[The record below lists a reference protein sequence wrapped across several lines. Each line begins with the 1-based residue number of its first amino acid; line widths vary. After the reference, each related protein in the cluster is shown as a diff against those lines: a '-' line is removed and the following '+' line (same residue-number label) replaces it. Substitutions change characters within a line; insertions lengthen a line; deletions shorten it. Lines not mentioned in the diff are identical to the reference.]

1 MVTVSRPPLYG
12 ACATERKR
20 LACPPVSVTDEG
32 YVLTTLIALF
42 AIMGVLSLPPVF
54 LSVTATMS
62 AAERRK
68 TALQTAL
75 TVGIVMVVSYFIGD
89 TILDIFKID
98 PEAFRVAGALVVASM
113 AWGMISGK
121 PSALLDS
128 RGSSP
133 AVIPLAI
140 PKTAGPGAIALA
152 ISMGTGESGM
162 SILDDLVAIVGVTAI
177 ALAFM
182 LAAGPI
188 ERLLHASGLN
198 ILNRLF
204 GLILLAIA
212 LTSILSSLRTFFP
225 GWAG

>member
-1 MVTVSRPPLYG
+1 M
-12 ACATERKR
+12 
-20 LACPPVSVTDEG
+20 
-32 YVLTTLIALF
+32 LTTLIALF

>member
-1 MVTVSRPPLYG
+1 MS
-12 ACATERKR
+12 A
-20 LACPPVSVTDEG
+20 SDEG
-32 YVLTTLIALF
+32 YVLTTLVALF

-54 LSVTATMS
+54 LSVTASMS
-62 AAERRK
+62 SAERRK

-75 TVGIVMVVSYFIGD
+75 AVGIVMVVSYFIGD
-89 TILDIFKID
+89 WILDLFKID
-98 PEAFRVAGALVVASM
+98 LEAFRVAGALVVASM

-121 PSALLDS
+121 PSSLLDS

-133 AVIPLAI
+133 AVIPLAV

-152 ISMGTGESGM
+152 ITLGAGEGGAR
-162 SILDDLVAIVGVTAI
+162 ILDDLVAIVAVTAI

-188 ERLLHASGLN
+188 ERVLHASGLN
-198 ILNRLF
+198 ILSRLF

-212 LTSILSSLRTFFP
+212 LTSIMSSLRTFFP

>member
-1 MVTVSRPPLYG
+1 MSVS
-12 ACATERKR
+12 
-20 LACPPVSVTDEG
+20 DEG
-32 YVLTTLIALF
+32 YVLTTFIALF

-54 LSVTATMS
+54 LSVTASMS

-68 TALQTAL
+68 TALQAAL
-75 TVGIVMVVSYFIGD
+75 AVGVAMVVAYLIGGW
-89 TILDIFKID
+89 ILDLFKID
-98 PEAFRVAGALVVASM
+98 IDAFRVAGALVVASM
-113 AWGMISGK
+113 AWGMITGK

-152 ISMGTGESGM
+152 ISMGAGEGGSR
-162 SILDDLVAIVGVTAI
+162 ILDDLVAIVGVTVI
-177 ALAFM
+177 ALGFM

-212 LTSILSSLRTFFP
+212 LTSILSSLRPFFP

>member
-1 MVTVSRPPLYG
+1 M
-12 ACATERKR
+12 
-20 LACPPVSVTDEG
+20 
-32 YVLTTLIALF
+32 LTTLIALF

-212 LTSILSSLRTFFP
+212 LTSILSSPRTFFP

>member
-1 MVTVSRPPLYG
+1 M
-12 ACATERKR
+12 
-20 LACPPVSVTDEG
+20 
-32 YVLTTLIALF
+32 LTTLIALF

-62 AAERRK
+62 AAERRR

>member
-1 MVTVSRPPLYG
+1 M
-12 ACATERKR
+12 
-20 LACPPVSVTDEG
+20 SVTDEG

-75 TVGIVMVVSYFIGD
+75 AVGIVLIVSYFIGGL
-89 TILDIFKID
+89 ILDLFRID
-98 PEAFRVAGALVVASM
+98 LDAFRVAGALVVASM
-113 AWGMISGK
+113 AWGMITGK
-121 PSALLDS
+121 PSSLLDS
-128 RGSSP
+128 KGSSP
-133 AVIPLAI
+133 AIIPLAI

-152 ISMGTGESGM
+152 ISMGAGDGAPRF
-162 SILDDLVAIVGVTAI
+162 LGDLVAIVGVTAL

-188 ERLLHASGLN
+188 ERLLHSSGLD
-198 ILNRLF
+198 ILNRLL

>member
-1 MVTVSRPPLYG
+1 MS
-12 ACATERKR
+12 A
-20 LACPPVSVTDEG
+20 SDEG
-32 YVLTTLIALF
+32 YVLTTLVALF

-54 LSVTATMS
+54 LSVTAAMS

-75 TVGIVMVVSYFIGD
+75 AVGIVMVVSYFIGD
-89 TILDIFKID
+89 WILDLFKID
-98 PEAFRVAGALVVASM
+98 LEAFRVAGALVVASM

-121 PSALLDS
+121 PSSLLDS
-128 RGSSP
+128 RSSSP
-133 AVIPLAI
+133 AVIPLAV

-152 ISMGTGESGM
+152 ITLGAGEGGAR
-162 SILDDLVAIVGVTAI
+162 ILDDLVAIVAVTAI

-188 ERLLHASGLN
+188 ERVLHVSGLN
-198 ILNRLF
+198 ILSRLF

-212 LTSILSSLRTFFP
+212 LTSIMSSLRTFFP

>member
-1 MVTVSRPPLYG
+1 M
-12 ACATERKR
+12 
-20 LACPPVSVTDEG
+20 
-32 YVLTTLIALF
+32 LTTLIALF

-128 RGSSP
+128 RGSGP

>member
-1 MVTVSRPPLYG
+1 M
-12 ACATERKR
+12 
-20 LACPPVSVTDEG
+20 
-32 YVLTTLIALF
+32 LTTLIALF

-113 AWGMISGK
+113 AWGMITGK

-152 ISMGTGESGM
+152 ISMGAGDGGPRF
-162 SILDDLVAIVGVTAI
+162 LGDLVAIFGVTAI

>member
-1 MVTVSRPPLYG
+1 MS
-12 ACATERKR
+12 A
-20 LACPPVSVTDEG
+20 TDEG

>member
-1 MVTVSRPPLYG
+1 MS
-12 ACATERKR
+12 A
-20 LACPPVSVTDEG
+20 SDEG
-32 YVLTTLIALF
+32 YVLTTLVALF

-54 LSVTATMS
+54 LSVTAAMS

-75 TVGIVMVVSYFIGD
+75 AVGIVMVVSYFIGD
-89 TILDIFKID
+89 WILDLFKID
-98 PEAFRVAGALVVASM
+98 LEAFRVAGALVVASM

-121 PSALLDS
+121 PSSLLDS

-152 ISMGTGESGM
+152 ITMGAGEGGPR
-162 SILDDLVAIVGVTAI
+162 IIDDLVAIVAVTAI

-188 ERLLHASGLN
+188 ERVLHVSGLN
-198 ILNRLF
+198 ILSRLF

>member
-1 MVTVSRPPLYG
+1 MS
-12 ACATERKR
+12 TEEE
-20 LACPPVSVTDEG
+20 V
-32 YVLTTLIALF
+32 YVLTTIVALF

-54 LSVTATMS
+54 LSVTASMS
-62 AAERRK
+62 TAERRK

-75 TVGIVMVVSYFIGD
+75 AVGIVMVVSYFIGD
-89 TILDIFKID
+89 WILDLFKID
-98 PEAFRVAGALVVASM
+98 LEAFRVAGALVVASM

-121 PSALLDS
+121 PSSLLDS

-133 AVIPLAI
+133 AVIPLAV

-152 ISMGTGESGM
+152 ISMGAGQGGTRI
-162 SILDDLVAIVGVTAI
+162 ILDDLVAIVAVTAM

-182 LAAGPI
+182 LAARQI
-188 ERLLHASGLN
+188 ERVLHESGLN
-198 ILNRLF
+198 ILSRLF

-212 LTSILSSLRTFFP
+212 LTSIMSSLRTFFP

>member
-1 MVTVSRPPLYG
+1 MS
-12 ACATERKR
+12 A
-20 LACPPVSVTDEG
+20 TDEG

-152 ISMGTGESGM
+152 ISMGTREGGM
-162 SILDDLVAIVGVTAI
+162 RILDDLVAIVGVTAI

>member
-1 MVTVSRPPLYG
+1 M
-12 ACATERKR
+12 
-20 LACPPVSVTDEG
+20 SVTDEG

-128 RGSSP
+128 RGSGP

-212 LTSILSSLRTFFP
+212 LTSILSSLQTFFP

>member
-1 MVTVSRPPLYG
+1 MS
-12 ACATERKR
+12 A
-20 LACPPVSVTDEG
+20 SDEG
-32 YVLTTLIALF
+32 YVLTTLVALF

-54 LSVTATMS
+54 LSVTAAMS

-75 TVGIVMVVSYFIGD
+75 AVGIVMVVSYFIGD
-89 TILDIFKID
+89 WILDLFKID
-98 PEAFRVAGALVVASM
+98 LEAFRVAGALVVASM

-121 PSALLDS
+121 PSSLLDS

-133 AVIPLAI
+133 AVIPLAV

-152 ISMGTGESGM
+152 ITLGAGEGGAR
-162 SILDDLVAIVGVTAI
+162 ILDDLVAIVAVTAI

-188 ERLLHASGLN
+188 ERVLHASGLN
-198 ILNRLF
+198 ILSRLF

-212 LTSILSSLRTFFP
+212 LTSIMSSLRTFFP

>member
-1 MVTVSRPPLYG
+1 M
-12 ACATERKR
+12 
-20 LACPPVSVTDEG
+20 
-32 YVLTTLIALF
+32 LTTLIALF

-98 PEAFRVAGALVVASM
+98 PAAFRVAGALVVASM

>member
-1 MVTVSRPPLYG
+1 M
-12 ACATERKR
+12 
-20 LACPPVSVTDEG
+20 
-32 YVLTTLIALF
+32 LTTLIALF

-98 PEAFRVAGALVVASM
+98 PAAFRVAGALGVASM

-121 PSALLDS
+121 PSALLES

>member
-1 MVTVSRPPLYG
+1 M
-12 ACATERKR
+12 
-20 LACPPVSVTDEG
+20 
-32 YVLTTLIALF
+32 LTTLIALF

-89 TILDIFKID
+89 WILDLFKID
-98 PEAFRVAGALVVASM
+98 LEAFRVAGALVVASM

-121 PSALLDS
+121 PSSLLDS

-133 AVIPLAI
+133 AVIPLAV

-152 ISMGTGESGM
+152 ITLGAGEGGAR
-162 SILDDLVAIVGVTAI
+162 ILDDLVAIVAVTAI

-188 ERLLHASGLN
+188 ERVLHASGLN
-198 ILNRLF
+198 ILSRLF

-212 LTSILSSLRTFFP
+212 LTSIMSSLRTFFP